1 MIKKI
6 FTLSVAITLFLAANS
21 QQNLKIN
28 NPHWCATD
36 DYLQNYFDQNPSAQA
51 EFQKFLETRNKAIGN
66 NGQKAT
72 IVVPVVVHVLHDN
85 FNGFI
90 SKAQVR
96 DGIRVLNEDF
106 KRLNP
111 DTTAT
116 RAIFKPQAGNPD
128 IEFRLATK
136 DPNGNCTDGIVY
148 VNTPLTNNANDAAKS
163 TSYWNS
169 SKYFNIWLVNTIA
182 NTGPGVILGYAQF
195 PGQGSWST
203 YGFISRHDQF
213 GTIGTSFADGRTA
226 THEVGHCL
234 GLFHTFQGG
243 CGSNCSSSG
252 DYICDTPPSSTATY
266 GCAQTQNTCSNDAN
280 GPDPY
285 GANVVDQIENYMSY
299 DACQNMFSKEQS
311 SVMQGVFTQFS
322 TLASLVSASNLT
334 ATGTQNGAP
343 APNCAPIADFS
354 YNYDMICAGQSIN
367 FTHYSF
373 NGQLN
378 SLHCTFNCGTPAI
391 SNDSNPTITYN
402 TPGKHAVTLN
412 VSNSVGNST
421 KTKTGAILVSSSA
434 AQYGS
439 GPFYEGF
446 ENTTTF
452 NNDWIIIDNGGRKW
466 ETSNTA
472 ASTGTYSARI
482 LNNSGAITGDVDEL
496 ISPSYNLSSL
506 SSVGMSF
513 KLAYRQK
520 TSSSSDN
527 LKVYASTDCG
537 RSWQLR
543 YSKTGATLSTI
554 TGTSGANF
562 VPGANDWREET
573 VNLSPVANAS
583 NVRFKFQFTNG
594 GGNNVYIDD
603 INITW
608 ATSIDE
614 SNLVNNTMNIYPNPS
629 NGNSTVNFELSENSE
644 VSMKVTDI
652 LGKTVATPFQ
662 NANLQAG
669 VHNLNLQTQLSKG
682 TYIVT
687 LDVNGKQVSK
697 RLVIQ

>member
-1 MIKKI
+1 MIKKV
-6 FTLSVAITLFLAANS
+6 FTLSVAIVLFFAANS

-36 DYLQNYFDQNPSAQA
+36 DYLQNYFEQNPSAQA
-51 EFQKFLETRNKAIGN
+51 EFQNFLETRNKAIGN

-96 DGIRVLNEDF
+96 DGIRVLNEDY
-106 KRLNP
+106 KRLNA

-116 RAIFKPQAGNPD
+116 RAIFKPQAGTPD

-148 VNTPLTNNANDAAKS
+148 VNTPLTNDANDAAKS
-163 TSYWNS
+163 ASYWSS

-182 NTGPGVILGYAQF
+182 AMGPGVILGYAQF

-203 YGFISRHDQF
+203 YGFICRHDQF
-213 GTIGTSFADGRTA
+213 GTIGTSNADGRTA

-234 GLFHTFQGG
+234 GLLHTFQGG

-252 DYICDTPPSSTATY
+252 DYICDTPPTSAATY
-266 GCAQTQNTCSNDAN
+266 GCSQTQNTCSNDAN

-299 DACQNMFSKEQS
+299 DACQNMFSKDQA
-311 SVMQGVFTQFS
+311 SVMQGIFSQFS
-322 TLASLVSASNLT
+322 TLTSLVSSSNLT

-343 APNCAPIADFS
+343 VPNCAPVAEFG
-354 YNYDMICAGQSIN
+354 YNYDMICTGQSVN
-367 FTHYSF
+367 FTNYSW
-373 NGQLN
+373 NGQPTSWN
-378 SLHCTFNCGTPAI
+378 WTFTAGTPST

-402 TPGKHAVTLN
+402 TPGKHAVILN
-412 VSNSVGNST
+412 VSNSFGNNT
-421 KTKTGAILVSSSA
+421 KTKPGAILVSSST
-434 AQYGS
+434 AQYGA

-446 ENTTTF
+446 ENATTF

-466 ETSNTA
+466 EVSNSA
-472 ASTGTYSARI
+472 ASTGTYSAKI
-482 LNNSGAITGDVDEL
+482 LNYIGTSGDVDEL
-496 ISPSYNLSSL
+496 ISPSYDLTSI
-506 SSVGMSF
+506 SSVEMKF
-513 KLAYRQK
+513 KLAFKQK
-520 TSSSSDN
+520 GTSNTD
-527 LKVYASTDCG
+527 LLRVYVSTDCG
-537 RSWQLR
+537 RTWQLR
-543 YSKTGATLSTI
+543 YSKQGTGLSTV
-554 TGTSGANF
+554 TGTSGASF
-562 VPGANDWREET
+562 IPGSSDWREET
-573 VNLSPVANAS
+573 VNLSPVANSS

-608 ATSIDE
+608 ATSIEE

-652 LGKTVATPFQ
+652 LGKTVLIPFQ
-662 NANLQAG
+662 NTNLQAG
-669 VHNLNLQTQLSKG
+669 VHNLNLQTNLSKG